1 MTGSTDR
8 GGAGAGAEA
17 STHGAGAEASTHGE
31 GAGAGAEASARS
43 EGAGASISVVMPS
56 FNDVGRIGDALES
69 IVAQTLAPLEV
80 VVADDCSED
89 GTEEFVRRFAERH
102 RDALEVRYTRLPSR
116 SGDAG
121 ARNAGIAQAR
131 GEWIAICD
139 SDDVWAQR
147 KLERQ
152 MEFVRAW
159 RGSQR
164 LALLGSHGLN
174 MNDAGRVVSPARM
187 GPTSEQEYVAVKRR
201 GGLFF
206 AIHSSV
212 LFRRADWQALGGYS
226 TADYGAANEFDF
238 FCRLAEL
245 GVVVNVAEPL
255 VYYRKRAGSMQLDL
269 FWERYHNVMRLQEN
283 RRRALE
289 GRPPLGRDEYAAQ
302 LAAAPALARLRH
314 RRRAW
319 GMFYYRAGATDLI
332 NGRRLRAGREIALA
346 ALLDGARL
354 RSGVRGAAGA
364 RLRRLAS
371 RRARTSSA
379 AAVE

>member
-1 MTGSTDR
+1 MTGSTDG
-8 GGAGAGAEA
+8 GGAGAGAD
-17 STHGAGAEASTHGE
+17 GSTHGE
-31 GAGAGAEASARS
+31 RAGAAAGGSAPGAGAV
-43 EGAGASISVVMPS
+43 AGAPISVVMPS
-56 FNDVGRIGDALES
+56 FNDVGRIGDALDS
-69 IVAQTLAPLEV
+69 ILAQTLAPLEV

-89 GTEEFVRRFAERH
+89 ATEQFVRDFAERH
-102 RDALEVRYTRLPSR
+102 RGALEVRYTRLPSR

-121 ARNAGIAQAR
+121 ARNAGIAAAR

-139 SDDVWAQR
+139 SDDVWAER

-164 LALLGSHGLN
+164 LALVGSHGLN
-174 MNDAGRVVSPARM
+174 MNDAGRVISPARM
-187 GPTSEQEYVAVKRR
+187 GPTSEQEYLAVKRR

-238 FCRLAEL
+238 FCRLAER
-245 GVVVNVAEPL
+245 GAVVNVPEPL

-269 FWERYHNVMRLQEN
+269 FWERYHNMLRLQEN
-283 RRRALE
+283 RRRGLD
-289 GRPPLGRDEYAAQ
+289 GRPPLSREQYAAQ
-302 LAAAPALARLRH
+302 LAAAPALQRLRH

-354 RSGVRGAAGA
+354 RSGVRGAVRA
-364 RLRRLAS
+364 RLRI
-371 RRARTSSA
+371 
-379 AAVE
+379 